1 MSQFLSVQRLTLR
14 FNVAKPSAS
23 TQGIISLIV
32 LTPSL
37 QYNYRVTELE
47 VMRVPNGEG
56 WGLQLLQFLQL
67 ARLPAGQPPLSLACN
82 VSQPVNTLMPSV
94 LSEGDQRVTIFMVFV

>member
-1 MSQFLSVQRLTLR
+1 MALRL
-14 FNVAKPSAS
+14 NVATPTVNAS

-82 VSQPVNTLMPSV
+82 VSQTVNTLVSSV
-94 LSEGDQRVTIFMVFV
+94 LSDDQRETVFAVLLEKMF